1 MSVTKIEYPIKGP
14 HGSKDRIW
22 SLENLSMWMMKLVW
36 DISLF
41 FIFLYIWE
49 TEFNV
54 RSNIFMFFIFI
65 FINYIVSGVL
75 AFFLSYFTVKLLFGR
90 FLKRRV
96 KPLLIMMKGKRR
108 MKKFWIFVFTI
119 LFQAIFFVLSVNMI
133 LADKI
138 PLVDSLA
145 YFLAWII
152 LWFVSRVLGRVL
164 YFIFYTW

>member
-1 MSVTKIEYPIKGP
+1 
-14 HGSKDRIW
+14 
-22 SLENLSMWMMKLVW
+22 
-36 DISLF
+36 
-41 FIFLYIWE
+41 
-49 TEFNV
+49 
-54 RSNIFMFFIFI
+54 MFFIFI

-75 AFFLSYFTVKLLFGR
+75 AFFLSYFTVKLLFGK

-133 LADKI
+133 IADKI

-145 YFLAWII
+145 YFLAWVG